1 MSRKKINT
9 ENKEKIKELKSD
21 LFWYNIL
28 LGVSGLATVLK
39 ISWMIVKYKEMPMG
53 QMVWKLAIILT
64 ASLSFLIYYFI
75 GRRKIVRE
83 LEKLKSIR
91 KKTWIKLLLNFNP
104 LPLSVLLHSIL
115 HYFER
120 RAKN

>member
-1 MSRKKINT
+1 MNT

-28 LGVSGLATVLK
+28 LGASGLATGLK
-39 ISWMIVKYKEMPMG
+39 ISWMIIKYKETPMG

-83 LEKLKSIR
+83 LAKLKSIR
-91 KKTWIKLLLNFNP
+91 KQ
-104 LPLSVLLHSIL
+104 H
-115 HYFER
+115 E
-120 RAKN
+120 

>member
-1 MSRKKINT
+1 MNT
-9 ENKEKIKELKSD
+9 KNKEKIKELKSD

-28 LGVSGLATVLK
+28 LGVSGLSTVLK
-39 ISWMIVKYKEMPMG
+39 ISWMIIKYNEMPMD

-64 ASLSFLIYYFI
+64 ASLFLIYYFI

-91 KKTWIKLLLNFNP
+91 K
-104 LPLSVLLHSIL
+104 
-115 HYFER
+115 
-120 RAKN
+120 

>member
-1 MSRKKINT
+1 MKS

-28 LGVSGLATVLK
+28 LGVSFLATVLK
-39 ISWMIVKYKEMPMG
+39 ISWMIIKYKEMPMG
-53 QMVWKLAIILT
+53 QMIWKLAIILT

-83 LEKLKSIR
+83 LEKLKN
-91 KKTWIKLLLNFNP
+91 KKK
-104 LPLSVLLHSIL
+104 
-115 HYFER
+115 
-120 RAKN
+120 

>member
-1 MSRKKINT
+1 MLRKKMNT

-28 LGVSGLATVLK
+28 LGVSGLATGLK
-39 ISWMIVKYKEMPMG
+39 ISWMIIKYKEMPMG

-83 LEKLKSIR
+83 LAKLKSIR
-91 KKTWIKLLLNFNP
+91 RKK
-104 LPLSVLLHSIL
+104 H
-115 HYFER
+115 E
-120 RAKN
+120 

>member
-1 MSRKKINT
+1 MPRKAMNT

-39 ISWMIVKYKEMPMG
+39 ISWMIVKYKEMPMD

-83 LEKLKSIR
+83 LAKLKSIR
-91 KKTWIKLLLNFNP
+91 KQ
-104 LPLSVLLHSIL
+104 H
-115 HYFER
+115 E
-120 RAKN
+120 

>member
-1 MSRKKINT
+1 MSRKKMNT

-83 LEKLKSIR
+83 LAKLKSIR
-91 KKTWIKLLLNFNP
+91 RKK
-104 LPLSVLLHSIL
+104 H
-115 HYFER
+115 E
-120 RAKN
+120 

>member
-1 MSRKKINT
+1 MKTLSNKTKS

-28 LGVSGLATVLK
+28 LGISFLATVLK
-39 ISWMIVKYKEMPMG
+39 ISWMIVKYKGMPMG

-75 GRRKIVRE
+75 GWRKIVRE
-83 LEKLKSIR
+83 LEKLK
-91 KKTWIKLLLNFNP
+91 KKK
-104 LPLSVLLHSIL
+104 
-115 HYFER
+115 
-120 RAKN
+120 K

>member
-1 MSRKKINT
+1 MNK
-9 ENKEKIKELKSD
+9 ENKEIKEKIKELNSD

-28 LGVSGLATVLK
+28 LGVSVLATGLK
-39 ISWMIVKYKEMPMG
+39 ISWMLVKYKEMPKG

-83 LEKLKSIR
+83 LEKLKN
-91 KKTWIKLLLNFNP
+91 KK
-104 LPLSVLLHSIL
+104 
-115 HYFER
+115 
-120 RAKN
+120 